1 MGNAVTHING
11 IILFYFCNTPYI
23 LNFITV
29 EELINSGKLTHLQG
43 HDYLNTE
50 YNKYKSLSL
59 NKVDSINSY
68 NSYNFST
75 IQATLAMKISIFISR
90 ESGLSRIPDY
100 IQFSNT
106 DNANHVGV
114 YKYIIN

>member
-1 MGNAVTHING
+1 MYNGVNQTNG
-11 IILFYFCNTPYI
+11 IILFYFCNTPYV

-75 IQATLAMKISIFISR
+75 I
-90 ESGLSRIPDY
+90 
-100 IQFSNT
+100 
-106 DNANHVGV
+106 
-114 YKYIIN
+114 